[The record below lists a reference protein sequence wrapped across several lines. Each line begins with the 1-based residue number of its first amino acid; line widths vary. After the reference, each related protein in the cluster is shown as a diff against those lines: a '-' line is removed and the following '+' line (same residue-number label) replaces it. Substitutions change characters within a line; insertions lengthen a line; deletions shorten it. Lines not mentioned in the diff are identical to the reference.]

1 MLAVICRFG
10 VLHVSIISMHKW
22 FHSYVRSL
30 MLSTWWSLES
40 QPHLEL
46 NQRAVNDTS
55 LLFKLLHNSKRQRER
70 GLKTGRCTL
79 QLDPEFAI
87 RFACI
92 EKKTLFCFAYIG
104 GFDHHHASTI
114 PSFQSHFH
122 VQRRRLLFAFLLA
135 WLHAEQRVWIWY
147 HKYDDAVLCNPFAT
161 YIRRFSLFFLHTQM
175 HRDNCRIL
183 PKSVSLWIWCLCILP
198 AKLLNVINVLC
209 SLFANCFDCDYSQT
223 QVPILLM
230 HILPLTA
237 ELSVLA
243 ICICTRTW
251 STKSISFGSMP
262 VQWGF
267 NCRNISGIVAWRRW
281 GAIREMRL
289 CPWVCLSSARFYLI
303 SQVPVQDCRPDGTIC
318 NRLTCSSNRIL
329 LRITMCFLKLQTP

>member
-10 VLHVSIISMHKW
+10 VLHVSIIWMRKW

-46 NQRAVNDTS
+46 NQRAVNDKS

-70 GLKTGRCTL
+70 GLKTDRCTL

-87 RFACI
+87 RFACT

-104 GFDHHHASTI
+104 GFDHHHARTI
-114 PSFQSHFH
+114 PNFQSHFH
-122 VQRRRLLFAFLLA
+122 VQRRRLLFAFFLA
-135 WLHAEQRVWIWY
+135 WLHAERRVWIWY

-161 YIRRFSLFFLHTQM
+161 YIRRFLFVLHAQL
-175 HRDNCRIL
+175 HRDNWRIL
-183 PKSVSLWIWCLCILP
+183 PKSLSLWISCLCILP
-198 AKLLNVINVLC
+198 AKLLNVVNVLC
-209 SLFANCFDCDYSQT
+209 SLFANCFDCNYSQT

-230 HILPLTA
+230 HVLPLTA

-243 ICICTRTW
+243 ICICTSTW

-262 VQWGF
+262 VQWGL
-267 NCRNISGIVAWRRW
+267 NCRNISGNSCLKK
-281 GAIREMRL
+281 MRSSL
-289 CPWVCLSSARFYLI
+289 CLSLSLLPDFVSFYKFLFRI
-303 SQVPVQDCRPDGTIC
+303 ADQIAQFC
-318 NRLTCSSNRIL
+318 NRLTCSSNRSL
-329 LRITMCFLKLQTP
+329 LRSTMMRFSKSQTR